1 MAAKPGDST
10 ESKLAQLQELREQA
24 LHAGSEKAVAKHR
37 AEGKLLARERAE
49 KLCDPGS
56 FVELDR
62 YVRHRESSFGMM
74 AKRPYGDAVV
84 TGYGTIFGRKVF
96 VFSQDFTVFGGS
108 LSEVFAEKIC
118 KVMDLA
124 VRFGCPVIGI
134 NDSGGARIQEG
145 VVSLAGYA
153 EIFWRNV
160 QASGVIPQIS
170 LVVGPCAGG
179 AVYSP
184 AMTDF
189 VFMVEGS
196 SYMFITGPDVVKTVT
211 GEEVSFEELGGA
223 TAHAVKSGVAH
234 FVSPDE
240 EACLDDA
247 RYLLSFL
254 PQNNVDPP
262 PYAPPSD
269 PVDREDAELDTLIP
283 DNPNKPYD
291 MHEVIRRVVDDG
303 EFLEVQDRYA
313 ENIVCCFARLG
324 GHPIGVVGNQPKAL
338 AGVLDIDSS
347 SKAARFV
354 RTCDAFN
361 IPLVTFVD
369 VPGFLPGTD
378 QEWGGIIRHG
388 AKLLYAFSEATV
400 PKLTVI
406 TRKAYGGAYD
416 VMSSKHIRAD
426 FNFAWPTAEIAVMG
440 AEGAVNIVFRKELG
454 AADDPAA
461 RKAELIDDYTEQF
474 ANPYAAAER
483 GYVDD
488 VIEPRRT
495 RRVLIDALETART
508 KREPRP
514 HRKHGNI
521 PL

>member
-1 MAAKPGDST
+1 M
-10 ESKLAQLQELREQA
+10 L
-24 LHAGSEKAVAKHR
+24 
-37 AEGKLLARERAE
+37 ER
-49 KLCDPGS
+49 
-56 FVELDR
+56 
-62 YVRHRESSFGMM
+62 
-74 AKRPYGDAVV
+74 RPWGDAVV
-84 TGYGTIFGRKVF
+84 TGYGTVFGRKVF

-118 KVMDLA
+118 KLMDMA
-124 VRFGCPVIGI
+124 VKYGCPVVGI

-160 QASGVIPQIS
+160 QASGVVPQLS
-170 LVVGPCAGG
+170 LVMGPSAGG

-184 AMTDF
+184 AITDF

-196 SYMFITGPDVVKTVT
+196 SYMFITGPDVVRTVT
-211 GEEVSFEELGGA
+211 GEEVSFEDLGGA
-223 TAHAVKSGVAH
+223 VTHASKSGVAH

-247 RYLLSFL
+247 RLLLSYL
-254 PQNNVDPP
+254 PQNNLERA
-262 PYAPPSD
+262 PYAAPAD
-269 PVDREDAELDTLIP
+269 PVDREDAELDALIP

-291 MHEVIRRVVDDG
+291 MHDVIRRVMDDG
-303 EFLEVQDRYA
+303 EFLELHERWA
-313 ENIVCCFARLG
+313 ENLVCGFARLG
-324 GHPIGVVGNQPKAL
+324 GHAVGVVGNQPRSL

-347 SKAARFV
+347 VKGARFV

-361 IPLVTFVD
+361 VPIVTFVD
-369 VPGFLPGTD
+369 VPGFLPGTA

-388 AKLLYAFSEATV
+388 AKLLYAYAEATV
-400 PKLTVI
+400 PKLAVI

-426 FNFAWPTAEIAVMG
+426 FNFAWPTAEVAVMG
-440 AEGAVNIVFRKELG
+440 PEGAVNIVFRKEL
-454 AADDPAA
+454 AEAEDPEA
-461 RKAELIDDYTEQF
+461 RRAELIAEYKERF
-474 ANPYAAAER
+474 ANPYVAAER
-483 GYVDD
+483 GYVDE

-495 RRVLIDALETART
+495 RPMLVSALETSLT

-514 HRKHGNI
+514 QRKHGNI